1 VLYSVGLTAMVALFW
16 KYSRF
21 SLRVRAVGSSQQ
33 GASFAGLPTHRI
45 KFVVFVLAGIFS
57 AAGAL
62 LLLGQTLT
70 GLAVAAEGLELNAIA
85 AVILGGGRLGGGKG
99 SVVGTFLGALL
110 LTMVFSG
117 IAGMGLSAAWQLLIK
132 GMILVVVIV
141 FMRG

>member
-1 VLYSVGLTAMVALFW
+1 M
-16 KYSRF
+16 
-21 SLRVRAVGSSQQ
+21 RAVGSSQQ
-33 GASFAGLPTHRI
+33 GANFAGLPTKRI
-45 KFVVFVLAGIFS
+45 KFLVFVLAGIFS
-57 AAGAL
+57 AGGAL

-99 SVVGTFLGALL
+99 SVIGTFLGAVL

-141 FMRG
+141 FMRE